1 MRKAGN
7 LPYDPV
13 KEFSGVAH
21 IGYSTTVLVV
31 SPQTGVKSVKEL
43 IALAN
48 AQPGKILFGSAG
60 AGSAFDKILRADI
73 AAFRQVGKAAG
84 LIAK

>member
-48 AQPGKILFGSAG
+48 APGKILFGSAG